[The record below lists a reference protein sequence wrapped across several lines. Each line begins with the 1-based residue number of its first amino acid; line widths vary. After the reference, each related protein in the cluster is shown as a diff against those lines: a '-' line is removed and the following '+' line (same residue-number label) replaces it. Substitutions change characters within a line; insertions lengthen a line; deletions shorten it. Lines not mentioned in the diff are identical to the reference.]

1 MFGGFSA
8 IIALHILSASFSTS
22 LSAKPNYICVKLP
35 DIIPQ
40 LLDFSVLFLS
50 LFYFS
55 LCTSVFVISTKL
67 SANAL
72 TLLNYVK
79 SIDEHTEIIFFSET
93 VLWVLF
99 LAFPLG
105 SFLYLPPLCWTFS
118 SVNTYYLPFLL
129 DPLTCQSWFFYNT
142 DFIVIS
148 EL

>member
-1 MFGGFSA
+1 MPLCPVASFCCSLAGTYFCSIYPMWVSLTSWIHDVMYFMMFGGFSA
-8 IIALHILSASFSTS
+8 ITALHILSASFSTS

-55 LCTSVFVISTKL
+55 LCVSVLVISTKL

-79 SIDEHTEIIFFSET
+79 SIDEHNEIFFS
-93 VLWVLF
+93 LR
-99 LAFPLG
+99 
-105 SFLYLPPLCWTFS
+105 
-118 SVNTYYLPFLL
+118 
-129 DPLTCQSWFFYNT
+129 QFYE
-142 DFIVIS
+142 FYF
-148 EL
+148 

>member
-1 MFGGFSA
+1 MPLCPVASFCCSMAGTYFCSIYPMWVSLTSWIHDVMYFMMFGGFSA
-8 IIALHILSASFSTS
+8 ITALHILSASFSTS

-55 LCTSVFVISTKL
+55 LCVSVLVISTKL

-79 SIDEHTEIIFFSET
+79 SIDEHNEIFFS
-93 VLWVLF
+93 LR
-99 LAFPLG
+99 
-105 SFLYLPPLCWTFS
+105 
-118 SVNTYYLPFLL
+118 
-129 DPLTCQSWFFYNT
+129 QFYE
-142 DFIVIS
+142 FYF
-148 EL
+148 

>member
-1 MFGGFSA
+1 MPLCPVASFCCSMAGTYFCSIYPMWVTLTSWIHDVMYFMMFGGFSA
-8 IIALHILSASFSTS
+8 ITALHILSASFSTS

-55 LCTSVFVISTKL
+55 LCVSVLVISTKL

-79 SIDEHTEIIFFSET
+79 SIDEHNEIFFS
-93 VLWVLF
+93 LR
-99 LAFPLG
+99 
-105 SFLYLPPLCWTFS
+105 
-118 SVNTYYLPFLL
+118 
-129 DPLTCQSWFFYNT
+129 QFYE
-142 DFIVIS
+142 FYF
-148 EL
+148 